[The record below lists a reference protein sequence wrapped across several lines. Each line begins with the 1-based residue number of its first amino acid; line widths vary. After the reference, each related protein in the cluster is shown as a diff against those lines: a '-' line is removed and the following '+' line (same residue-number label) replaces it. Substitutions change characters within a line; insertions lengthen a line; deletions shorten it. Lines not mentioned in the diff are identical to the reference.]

1 VIDRIPNLA
10 VPEQPQAAGHCG
22 TGVCDPCP
30 ERKGNK
36 DAGQPTR
43 NDHLGGT
50 PLPRTHQDRHT
61 TKRSR
66 AAAHANDQLAR
77 RELRRGRL
85 GYDALGNPRG
95 AETTPSRS
103 TLLMRR
109 SLEPLLPGG
118 ASGPRSRRPVGCSR
132 CARMS
137 RRLGL
142 EPGCIGHREGLRR
155 AVKLSLIRQR
165 QD

>member
-1 VIDRIPNLA
+1 MGTLPAGARSARLDQRRDQENRQENQYDGTYGL
-10 VPEQPQAAGHCG
+10 PQQFVETEVKFHRF
-22 TGVCDPCP
+22 VS
-30 ERKGNK
+30 GNR

-118 ASGPRSRRPVGCSR
+118 
-132 CARMS
+132 
-137 RRLGL
+137 
-142 EPGCIGHREGLRR
+142 
-155 AVKLSLIRQR
+155 
-165 QD
+165 